1 MKSIYSQAWKRIVI
15 TFDDETCEPVEFA
28 TLGEVTDEELEQAIL
43 AASGPMQG
51 WEMEFV
57 A

>member
-15 TFDDETCEPVEFA
+15 TFDDETCEPID
-28 TLGEVTDEELEQAIL
+28 LAIL

-51 WEMEFV
+51 WELEFT

>member
-1 MKSIYSQAWKRIVI
+1 MKAIYSQAWKRIII
-15 TFDDETCEPVEFA
+15 TFDDETCEAADFV
-28 TLGEVTDEELEQAIL
+28 TLGDVTDEEVELASL

-51 WEMEFV
+51 WELEFV

>member
-1 MKSIYSQAWKRIVI
+1 MKSIYSQAWKRIII
-15 TFDDETCEPVEFA
+15 TFDDETCEPVEYV
-28 TLGEVTDEELEQAIL
+28 TIGEVSDEELDQAIL

-51 WEMEFV
+51 WELDFV

>member
-15 TFDDETCEPVEFA
+15 TFDDETCEPVEAA
-28 TLGEVTDEELEQAIL
+28 TMGEVSDEEIELAIL

-51 WEMEFV
+51 WELSS
-57 A
+57 

>member
-15 TFDDETCEPVEFA
+15 TFDDETCEPVEAA
-28 TLGEVTDEELEQAIL
+28 TMGEVSDEEIELAIL

-51 WEMEFV
+51 WELEFV